1 MFIVVGVMVPLLLI
15 IIAGIGIGIGIGYI
29 LYRKHYLKMF
39 QVNETK
45 NVEGGQ

>member
-1 MFIVVGVMVPLLLI
+1 MFIVVGVVVPLLLI
-15 IIAGIGIGIGIGYI
+15 IIIAGIGIGYI

-45 NVEGGQ
+45 NVEEGE